1 MRAYPRITDLIDDFT
16 GIDLNLPVQTYG
28 FFVALAFVTAGFI
41 LWLELDRKEK
51 SGEIN
56 LKNSKIAT
64 RKKPSAIEYLI
75 SGILYFIIGFK
86 LVGIIFNYEEFAA
99 NPQDFL
105 LSAKGYSV
113 GGLAVMLPV
122 LWMLYRKGKNAE
134 SENFIDD
141 EKELRA
147 RSLTPNIVFIA
158 AVAGIA
164 GAKIFDVIEHLDAFF
179 RDPIGALFSF
189 SGLTFYGGLLVAA
202 FAVGIYG
209 ERHNIRWPVIADA
222 VAPAL
227 MLAYG
232 IGRIGCQLSGD
243 GCWGIVNTL
252 SKPAWLGWLPDFMWS
267 STFAHNVIKEGVPLM
282 DCSGTY
288 CYELG
293 QPVFPTSLYETLIAF
308 VFFVVLWVLRKRLPA
323 AGMLFALYLLLNGV
337 ARFLIEFVRVNIRY
351 QVAGLDVTQAQ
362 MIAVGLIVAGAFGLF
377 YFRYLH
383 PEKRN
388 LKKQRRKEK

>member
-1 MRAYPRITDLIDDFT
+1 MRAYPRITDLINDLT

-28 FFVALAFVTAGFI
+28 FFVAIAFVTAGFI
-41 LWLELDRKEK
+41 LWHELDRKEK
-51 SGEIN
+51 TGEIK
-56 LKNSKIAT
+56 LKANKIAIN
-64 RKKPSAIEYLI
+64 KKPSVAEYLI

-86 LVGIIFNYEEFAA
+86 LIGIIFNYDDFDAS
-99 NPQDFL
+99 PQKYL
-105 LSAKGYSV
+105 LSAQGSFW
-113 GGLAVMLPV
+113 GGLLVMLPV
-122 LWMLYRKGKNAE
+122 LWTIYRKGKKKEGASFNG
-134 SENFIDD
+134 N

-147 RSLTPNIVFIA
+147 RDLTPTIVMVA

-164 GAKIFDVIEHLDAFF
+164 GAKLFDVFEHLDELF

-202 FAVGIYG
+202 FAVSIYG
-209 ERHNIRWPVIADA
+209 ERHNIRWPVMADA
-222 VAPAL
+222 IAPAL

-252 SKPAWLGWLPDFMWS
+252 AKPEWLGWLPDFMWS
-267 STFAHNVIKEGVPLM
+267 STFAHNVIKEGVPLL
-282 DCSGTY
+282 DCNGTF

-308 VFFVVLWVLRKRLPA
+308 VFFGVLWALRKRLPA

-351 QVAGLDVTQAQ
+351 QVAGFEVTQAQ
-362 MIAVGLIVAGAFGLF
+362 IIAVGLMAAGVFGLF

-383 PEKRN
+383 PNTKNPKRQGTID
-388 LKKQRRKEK
+388 K

>member
-1 MRAYPRITDLIDDFT
+1 MRAYPRITDLINDLT

-28 FFVALAFVTAGFI
+28 FFVALAFVAGGFI

-51 SGEIN
+51 SGQIK
-56 LKNSKIAT
+56 LKNSQMVT
-64 RKKPSAIEYLI
+64 RKKPVAVEYLI

-86 LVGIIFNYEEFAA
+86 LTGIIFNYDEFTA
-99 NPQDFL
+99 NPQGFIF
-105 LSAKGYSV
+105 SAKGFYI
-113 GGLAVMLPV
+113 GGLVVMVPV
-122 LWMLYRKGKNAE
+122 LWMIYRKGKKAE
-134 SENFIDD
+134 SANPDD

-147 RSLTPNIVFIA
+147 RDLTPAIVLVA

-164 GAKIFDVIEHLDAFF
+164 GAKIFDVVEHLDQLF
-179 RDPIGALFSF
+179 RDPLGTLFSF

-209 ERHNIRWPVIADA
+209 ERHNIRWPVMADA

-252 SKPAWLGWLPDFMWS
+252 TKPAWLTWLPDFMWS
-267 STFAHNVIKEGVPLM
+267 STFPHNVIKEGLPLM
-282 DCSGTY
+282 DCNGTY

-293 QPVFPTSLYETLIAF
+293 QPVFPTSLYETLIAIT
-308 VFFVVLWVLRKRLPA
+308 FFGVLWALRKRFTV
-323 AGMLFALYLLLNGV
+323 AGMLFSLYLVLNGI
-337 ARFLIEFVRVNIRY
+337 ARFIIEFVRVNIRY
-351 QVAGLDVTQAQ
+351 QVAGFEVSQAQ
-362 MIAVGLIVAGAFGLF
+362 IIAVMLIVVGGFGLF

-383 PEKRN
+383 PMERN
-388 LKKQRRKEK
+388 RKKSNPK

>member
-1 MRAYPRITDLIDDFT
+1 MRAYPRITDLINDLT

-28 FFVALAFVTAGFI
+28 FFVAIAFVTAGFI
-41 LWLELDRKEK
+41 LWHELDRKEK
-51 SGEIN
+51 AGEIK
-56 LKNSKIAT
+56 LKANKIAFN
-64 RKKPSAIEYLI
+64 RKPSVAEYLI

-86 LVGIIFNYEEFAA
+86 LIGIIFNYDDFDAS
-99 NPQDFL
+99 PQKYL
-105 LSAKGYSV
+105 LSAQGSIW
-113 GGLAVMLPV
+113 GGLVVMLPV
-122 LWMLYRKGKNAE
+122 LWTIYRKGKKKE
-134 SENFIDD
+134 SASFNGN

-147 RSLTPNIVFIA
+147 RDFTPTIVMVA

-164 GAKIFDVIEHLDAFF
+164 GAKLFDVVEHLDELF

-202 FAVGIYG
+202 IAVSIYG
-209 ERHNIRWPVIADA
+209 ERHNIRWPVMADA
-222 VAPAL
+222 IAPAL

-243 GCWGIVNTL
+243 GCWGIVNTRA
-252 SKPAWLGWLPDFMWS
+252 KPEWLGWLPDFMWG
-267 STFAHNVIKEGVPLM
+267 STFAHNVIKEGIPLM
-282 DCSGTY
+282 DCNGTF

-293 QPVFPTSLYETLIAF
+293 QHVFPTSLYETLIAF
-308 VFFVVLWVLRKRLPA
+308 IFFGVLWALRKRLPA

-351 QVAGLDVTQAQ
+351 QVAGFEVTQAQ
-362 MIAVGLIVAGAFGLF
+362 IIAVGLMAAGVFGLF

-383 PEKRN
+383 PNTKSPQKTRN
-388 LKKQRRKEK
+388 D

>member
-1 MRAYPRITDLIDDFT
+1 MRAYPRITDLINDLT

-28 FFVALAFVTAGFI
+28 FFVALAFVAGGFI

-51 SGEIN
+51 SGQIK
-56 LKNSKIAT
+56 LKNSQMVT
-64 RKKPSAIEYLI
+64 RKKPVAVEYLI

-86 LVGIIFNYEEFAA
+86 LTGIIFNYDEFTA
-99 NPQDFL
+99 NPQGFIF
-105 LSAKGYSV
+105 SAKGFYI
-113 GGLAVMLPV
+113 GGLVVMVPV
-122 LWMLYRKGKNAE
+122 LWMIYRKGKKAE
-134 SENFIDD
+134 SAYPDD

-147 RSLTPNIVFIA
+147 RDLTPAIVLVA

-164 GAKIFDVIEHLDAFF
+164 GAKIFDVVEHLDQLF
-179 RDPIGALFSF
+179 RDPLGTLFSF

-209 ERHNIRWPVIADA
+209 ERHNIRWPVMADA

-252 SKPAWLGWLPDFMWS
+252 TKPAWLTWLPDFMWS
-267 STFAHNVIKEGVPLM
+267 STFPHNVIKEGLPLM
-282 DCSGTY
+282 DCNGTY

-293 QPVFPTSLYETLIAF
+293 QPVFPTSLYETLIAIT
-308 VFFVVLWVLRKRLPA
+308 FFGVLWALRKRFTV
-323 AGMLFALYLLLNGV
+323 AGMLFSLYLMLNGI
-337 ARFLIEFVRVNIRY
+337 ARFIIELMRVNIRY
-351 QVAGLDVTQAQ
+351 HVAGFEVSQAQ
-362 MIAVGLIVAGAFGLF
+362 IIAVMLIVVGGFGLF

-383 PEKRN
+383 PRERN
-388 LKKQRRKEK
+388 RKKSNPK